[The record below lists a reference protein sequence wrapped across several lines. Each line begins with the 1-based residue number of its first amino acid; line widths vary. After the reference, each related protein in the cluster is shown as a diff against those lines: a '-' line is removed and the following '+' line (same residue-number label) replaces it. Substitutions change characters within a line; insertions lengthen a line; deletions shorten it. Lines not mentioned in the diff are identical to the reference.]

1 MYKGMYD
8 GLYSDH
14 IKKVSVYDE
23 LEQIEISRDEIT
35 FEEESLVFKHWT
47 RLELVDFPY
56 VSRDSEHIEL
66 ESVEGQVLN
75 RVTVAFD
82 FDADPEESR
91 GHWIYDV
98 EVDPLEVRVTSCSDE
113 QVLELY
119 KEDLEEMIL
128 DEMRHGLE
136 IEQEDLDVSV
146 E

>member
-1 MYKGMYD
+1 MYNGMYD

-23 LEQIEISRDEIT
+23 NEQIEIPRDEIT

-47 RLELVDFPY
+47 RLELVDFPF
-56 VSRDSEHIEL
+56 VSIDSEHIEI
-66 ESVEGQVLN
+66 ESIVGRVLN
-75 RVTVAFD
+75 QVTATFD

-91 GHWIYDV
+91 GRWTYET
-98 EVDPLEVRVTSCSDE
+98 EVDPLEVQIIECSDE
-113 QVLELY
+113 RVLELY
-119 KEDLEEMIL
+119 KDDLEGMIL